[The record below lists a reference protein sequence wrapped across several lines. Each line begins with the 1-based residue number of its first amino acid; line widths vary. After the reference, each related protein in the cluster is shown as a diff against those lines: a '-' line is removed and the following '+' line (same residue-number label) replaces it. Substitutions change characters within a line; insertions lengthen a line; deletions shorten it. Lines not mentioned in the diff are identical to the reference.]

1 MDLTWL
7 DESHACDVGWCL
19 CWRAQP
25 SLGPVP
31 AWVNLLWYL
40 PDLNYCGR
48 HLPCVNGGT
57 CMNTEP
63 DQYHCACPPGYTGKN
78 CQIGRRRPV
87 PQWLTSFGFT
97 WSFKLS
103 KQIKVLSRW
112 SSPSSVL
119 HQPNTPAPPTPV
131 PTEERATRFQQGS
144 SACVRPDGGVRPV
157 PTVSFLFYINTEG
170 WDLELTHFVFC
181 QIWTSVHPTHVLE
194 VEPASTGR
202 TGLSACAPPSGK
214 GRPARLVSSL
224 LDPVCLNTYSKRW
237 GFFFVC
243 LVWYDFLCLKMDSVP
258 HGAAAVCSV
267 FPCVVFMAVWVL
279 SVAGC

>member
-1 MDLTWL
+1 
-7 DESHACDVGWCL
+7 
-19 CWRAQP
+19 
-25 SLGPVP
+25 
-31 AWVNLLWYL
+31 
-40 PDLNYCGR
+40 
-48 HLPCVNGGT
+48 
-57 CMNTEP
+57 MNTEP

-170 WDLELTHFVFC
+170 WDGSLELTHLCFVRF
-181 QIWTSVHPTHVLE
+181 
-194 VEPASTGR
+194 GR
-202 TGLSACAPPSGK
+202 VCIQPMCWRWNLHRQG
-214 GRPARLVSSL
+214 GR
-224 LDPVCLNTYSKRW
+224 
-237 GFFFVC
+237 
-243 LVWYDFLCLKMDSVP
+243 
-258 HGAAAVCSV
+258 
-267 FPCVVFMAVWVL
+267 VWVL
-279 SVAGC
+279 VPPPVGRDDLPDW